1 MGSSEMIGV
10 CKVCEYGHLIN
21 GYCEKR
27 KAAYPKDNVCPDFLE
42 AGFLCDLDYGDNDGS
57 L

>member
-42 AGFLCDLDYGDNDGS
+42 AGFLCDVDYGDCDER
-57 L
+57 